1 MSTRGVE
8 FWEIFGFFVDF
19 LVSEIH
25 ASSTSGVEFF
35 SKIDDW
41 WGFDQKIVL
50 IFECAAMTAVAKLHF
65 QSKVLGVAMA
75 SLHSFACFL
84 PLQQRYKFLH
94 QNTWHLEVA
103 FQSGNS
109 KKRKRIHLGG
119 GTRAEGR

>member
-1 MSTRGVE
+1 MNGPNLIVLEGPLAEAVCSRAASGT
-8 FWEIFGFFVDF
+8 F
-19 LVSEIH
+19 LGH
-25 ASSTSGVEFF
+25 
-35 SKIDDW
+35 
-41 WGFDQKIVL
+41 L
-50 IFECAAMTAVAKLHF
+50 IFECAAMTAEAKLHF
-65 QSKVLGVAMA
+65 QSKVLEVAMA